1 MAFTFAIFSR
11 SLKPDS
17 ASAYLSSIL
26 PMKGLMNVAAASCNA
41 WWMENI
47 LKTDVF
53 AAEQQGLAQKLGK
66 NRLYFLPY
74 LMGER
79 SPHNDVNARG
89 AFIGMRPDTTRGFQL

>member
-1 MAFTFAIFSR
+1 
-11 SLKPDS
+11 
-17 ASAYLSSIL
+17 
-26 PMKGLMNVAAASCNA
+26 MKGLMNVAAASCNA
-41 WWMENI
+41 CWMENI
-47 LKTDVF
+47 LKTDDF